1 VHLRL
6 AGAALWHKTLAC
18 PQGSAFEI
26 QCSLMPS
33 AVFMKALLAQ
43 ASKRPQH
50 MQALSLTDE
59 MHAQYLPAAAWAA
72 CNFKGLESRSGLVGK
87 EPSGDLLVV
96 NMMGAQPFETCSTAC
111 SGHWS

>member
-1 VHLRL
+1 
-6 AGAALWHKTLAC
+6 
-18 PQGSAFEI
+18 
-26 QCSLMPS
+26 MPS

-111 SGHWS
+111 SGHGS